1 MRRVLLLA
9 LFAALALPAQAARR
23 ITVDQL
29 RQMLV
34 SRLAAHESDSSLAQ
48 RLYSQE
54 LSEQL
59 TSLTLQRLTSELK
72 PGRQTALA
80 LDLLADT
87 SAFLEPP
94 SGELPQLEPPDA
106 AARELMLNEAANFAQ
121 VTLHHLPNFLA
132 TRITRSYD
140 NTPLI
145 RMRDGSAPQSAYLHS
160 SGTLSEEITYRDG
173 HEVVSI
179 SPGAS
184 ITNKTATDPV
194 GGLRSTGEFGP
205 VLAIVLADSSH
216 GTVTWSRW
224 EHTPSGLAAVFRYEV
239 PKTVSH
245 YTVTYCCVGGKR
257 LPTLNP
263 VLGPETSDRY
273 NGSPGYHGQLYLDP
287 ATGAV
292 LGLTLEAQLK
302 NSDPIRRAAV
312 SVQYAKVDI
321 SGSAYVCPVQ
331 SVAVSSVLVRSNPE
345 EYWIV
350 RRVNHVTFSNY
361 HRFGSTMRILEGAP
375 AQ

>member
-1 MRRVLLLA
+1 MLA

-34 SRLAAHESDSSLAQ
+34 SRLAAHQSDSSLAQ
-48 RLYSQE
+48 RLSSQE

-72 PGRQTALA
+72 PGRQTVLA

-94 SGELPQLEPPDA
+94 PGELPHLEPPDTA
-106 AARELMLNEAANFAQ
+106 TREFMLNAAGNFAR
-121 VTLHHLPNFLA
+121 VTLQHLPNFLA

-140 NTPLI
+140 NSPLLT
-145 RMRDGSAPQSAYLHS
+145 MRDGSSPQSTYLHS
-160 SGTLSEEITYRDG
+160 SGTLSQEITYRDG
-173 HEVVSI
+173 HEVVRD

-184 ITNKTATDPV
+184 ITNTTATNAV

-205 VLAIVLADSSH
+205 VLAIVLADSSK

-224 EHTPSGLAAVFRYEV
+224 EQTASGLAAVFRYEV

-245 YTVTYCCVGGKR
+245 YTVTYCCVGGQG

-263 VLGPETSDRY
+263 VLGPETSDSY
-273 NGSPGYHGQLYLDP
+273 NGRPGYYGQLYLDP

-292 LGLTLEAQLK
+292 LGLTLETRLK
-302 NSDPIRRAAV
+302 SYDPIRRAAI
-312 SVQYAKVDI
+312 SIQYGAVEI
-321 SGSAYVCPVQ
+321 NGNSYICPVR
-331 SVAVSSVLVRSNPE
+331 SIAISSVVVRSSRE
-345 EYWIV
+345 EYRVI
-350 RRVNHVTFSNY
+350 RRVNDATFTNY
-361 HRFGSTMRILEGAP
+361 HRFGSTMRILEGAS